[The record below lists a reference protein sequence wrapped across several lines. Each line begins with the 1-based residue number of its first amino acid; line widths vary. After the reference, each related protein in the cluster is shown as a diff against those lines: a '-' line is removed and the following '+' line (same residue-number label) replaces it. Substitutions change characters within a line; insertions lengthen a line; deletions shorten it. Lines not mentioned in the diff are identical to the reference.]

1 MQIAVADDLYIYGAL
16 YNHVASR
23 LQTALPGSSLPMTL
37 PASLYTVSII
47 PTHTDLAAVDQFS
60 DPLTFLQTAYWGL
73 LGRLPT
79 ESEIR
84 HWTTESTHG
93 QLRRDVLC
101 SLLGSAEFSGRHIT
115 VSNIPAYAH
124 VPPKAK
130 VFRIL
135 RTLYNHLP
143 LFLRS
148 GMRDLYHQGKELIKR
163 G

>member
-1 MQIAVADDLYIYGAL
+1 MQIAANDDLYIYSAL
-16 YNHVASR
+16 YNHVTSR
-23 LQTALPGSSLPMTL
+23 LQTALPGSLLPMTL
-37 PASLYTVSII
+37 PAFLYTVSLS
-47 PTHTDLAAVDQFS
+47 PTHTDLSTVDQFS
-60 DPLTFLQTAYWGL
+60 DSLTFLQTAYWGL
-73 LGRLPT
+73 LGRLPS

-84 HWTTESTHG
+84 YWTAESTNG

-143 LFLRS
+143 NFLRS
-148 GMRDLYHQGKELIKR
+148 GARDLYHKVKELIKR
-163 G
+163 R